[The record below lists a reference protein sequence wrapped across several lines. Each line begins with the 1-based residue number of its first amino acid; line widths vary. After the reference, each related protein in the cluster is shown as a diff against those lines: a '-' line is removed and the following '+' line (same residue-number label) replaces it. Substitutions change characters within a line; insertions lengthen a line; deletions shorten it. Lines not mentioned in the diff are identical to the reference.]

1 MAGNNNMTLQN
12 SSNITLKTFFLVATN
27 SGQNIGV
34 GAGNNLLQRQE
45 SKSALFSIDKGLT
58 DYFMVFFTDDS
69 GAFWQSQG
77 NEANL
82 DSGDTWTVTV
92 TVSGNSPNISMKLEA
107 ISGGQAKS
115 FGPWPIFKVG
125 SVTAAQAA

>member
-1 MAGNNNMTLQN
+1 MSGNNNMTLLN
-12 SSNITLKTFFLVATN
+12 STNTNLKTFFLVATN

-34 GAGNNLLQRQE
+34 AAGNNLLQRQE

-58 DYFMVFFTDDS
+58 DYFMVFFTDES

-92 TVSGNSPNISMKLEA
+92 TISGNLPNLSMNLEA
-107 ISGGQAKS
+107 TSGGTAKS
-115 FGPWPIFKVG
+115 FGPWSIFKVG